1 MLFFGSGD
9 MVEPHVII
17 IASIAAFFCS
27 WFGSLVG
34 GGGLIVVPLL
44 LSLGLPIPVALGTR
58 RFSSLGGTATGLIE
72 FHRYKKINYK
82 LSFSLVI
89 FALMG
94 SFLGYVLVESL
105 NESILRK
112 IIGFLI
118 VTLAIVLWFEN
129 QERIKKLK
137 GRLYKYR
144 NVIGPPVAISSSLI
158 AIVIGGAG
166 GTVLTYLLII
176 VYGQTILQS
185 AGNRRLPLLA
195 GNILAV
201 ILFIL
206 AGYVHYALAVPM
218 LVATAFGG
226 YFGSRFYLKRG
237 DEKVRVFFFGIMILL
252 GMKILFL

>member
-1 MLFFGSGD
+1 
-9 MVEPHVII
+9 
-17 IASIAAFFCS
+17 
-27 WFGSLVG
+27 
-34 GGGLIVVPLL
+34 
-44 LSLGLPIPVALGTR
+44 
-58 RFSSLGGTATGLIE
+58 
-72 FHRYKKINYK
+72 
-82 LSFSLVI
+82 
-89 FALMG
+89 
-94 SFLGYVLVESL
+94 
-105 NESILRK
+105 
-112 IIGFLI
+112 
-118 VTLAIVLWFEN
+118 
-129 QERIKKLK
+129 
-137 GRLYKYR
+137 
-144 NVIGPPVAISSSLI
+144 LI

-195 GNILAV
+195 GNILAA

-218 LVATAFGG
+218 LVANAFGG

>member
-1 MLFFGSGD
+1 
-9 MVEPHVII
+9 
-17 IASIAAFFCS
+17 
-27 WFGSLVG
+27 
-34 GGGLIVVPLL
+34 
-44 LSLGLPIPVALGTR
+44 
-58 RFSSLGGTATGLIE
+58 
-72 FHRYKKINYK
+72 
-82 LSFSLVI
+82 
-89 FALMG
+89 MG
-94 SFLGYVLVESL
+94 SFLGYIIVDSL

-118 VTLAIVLWFEN
+118 VALAIVLWFEN
-129 QERIKKLK
+129 NERIKKLK
-137 GRLYKYR
+137 GRLYRYR
-144 NVIGPPVAISSSLI
+144 NVIGPPVAISSSLT
-158 AIVIGGAG
+158 AIIIGGAG
-166 GTVLTYLLII
+166 GTIMTYLLII

-206 AGYVHYALAVPM
+206 AGYIHYPLAVPM

-237 DEKVRVFFFGIMILL
+237 DEKVRIFFFGIMILL

>member
-1 MLFFGSGD
+1 MLFFGSDD
-9 MVEPHVII
+9 MVEPHLII
-17 IASIAAFFCS
+17 FASVAAFFCAF
-27 WFGSLVG
+27 FGSLVG
-34 GGGLIVVPLL
+34 GGGLIIVPLL

-72 FHRYKKINYK
+72 FHRYKKMNYK
-82 LSFSLVI
+82 LSFSLVV
-89 FALMG
+89 FALVG
-94 SFLGYVLVESL
+94 SVLGYVVVDNL

-112 IIGFLI
+112 MIGFLI
-118 VTLAIVLWFEN
+118 VALAIVLWFEN
-129 QERIKKLK
+129 KERIKKLK

-144 NVIGPPVAISSSLI
+144 NAIGPPVAISSSLI
-158 AIVIGGAG
+158 AIIVGGAG
-166 GTVLTYLLII
+166 ASVMTYLLII

-206 AGYVHYALAVPM
+206 AGYIHYPLAVPM

-226 YFGSRFYLKRG
+226 YFGSRFYLQRG
-237 DEKVRVFFFGIMILL
+237 DEKVRVLFFGIMILL
-252 GMKILFL
+252 GMKVLFL

>member
-1 MLFFGSGD
+1 
-9 MVEPHVII
+9 
-17 IASIAAFFCS
+17 
-27 WFGSLVG
+27 
-34 GGGLIVVPLL
+34 
-44 LSLGLPIPVALGTR
+44 
-58 RFSSLGGTATGLIE
+58 
-72 FHRYKKINYK
+72 
-82 LSFSLVI
+82 
-89 FALMG
+89 
-94 SFLGYVLVESL
+94 
-105 NESILRK
+105 
-112 IIGFLI
+112 
-118 VTLAIVLWFEN
+118 VLWFEN

-144 NVIGPPVAISSSLI
+144 NVIGPPVAILSSLI

-166 GTVLTYLLII
+166 ASVMTYLLII

-206 AGYVHYALAVPM
+206 AGYVHYPLAVPM
-218 LVATAFGG
+218 LVANAFGG

-237 DEKVRVFFFGIMILL
+237 DEKVRAFFFGIMILL